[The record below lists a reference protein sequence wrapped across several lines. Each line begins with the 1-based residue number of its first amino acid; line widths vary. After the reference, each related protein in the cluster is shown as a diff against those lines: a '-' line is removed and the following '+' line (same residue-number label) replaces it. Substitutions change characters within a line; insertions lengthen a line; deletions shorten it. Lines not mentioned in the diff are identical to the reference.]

1 MLVNVLGIILMVLI
15 VVVLFFIVKKIILLA
30 LNSVIGIFAL
40 IGWNVL
46 FDSTVHI
53 GFWSVIITAIGGIF
67 GFAFVLAMHYLKLG
81 F

>member
-1 MLVNVLGIILMVLI
+1 MLVTILGVILMILI
-15 VVVLFFIVKKIILLA
+15 VIVLFFLVKKVIILV

-46 FDSTVHI
+46 FDSNVHI
-53 GFWSVIITAIGGIF
+53 EFWSVIITAIGGIF